1 MKNSILKC
9 SKKDILVE
17 YAYRQLSG
25 EKAPTFHTLLFVHAE
40 DTSAGVLR
48 AAMGIALLMRY
59 LPMKKFFAYY
69 IIGFVL
75 MAYLPSNFTILG
87 VSLAGLALAAIYL
100 SNTENNAAAAVTGG
114 SDDMEVEI
122 DE

>member
-1 MKNSILKC
+1 
-9 SKKDILVE
+9 
-17 YAYRQLSG
+17 
-25 EKAPTFHTLLFVHAE
+25 
-40 DTSAGVLR
+40 
-48 AAMGIALLMRY
+48 MGIALLMGY

>member
-1 MKNSILKC
+1 
-9 SKKDILVE
+9 
-17 YAYRQLSG
+17 
-25 EKAPTFHTLLFVHAE
+25 
-40 DTSAGVLR
+40 
-48 AAMGIALLMRY
+48 
-59 LPMKKFFAYY
+59 
-69 IIGFVL
+69 